1 MGNTA
6 SHPKPNSQINKA
18 LGHAIGTNAIGTNA
32 MGNPA
37 MAAMAIN
44 QHHQSGIGN
53 ALGSSNIN
61 ALGNIPTLS
70 ELEME
75 TKIAQSLKN
84 KIDNRLN
91 NNNLSEENLAE
102 MAQMLEP
109 NRPGYG
115 NALHN
120 LSEEQMARLVKKD
133 DGYGNA
139 LHNLSEEQMARLVK
153 NDASEDASEDEFDDA
168 SEDEFDDA
176 YAAGIAAGRHE
187 AASNGAKIGKVVH
200 HKTKDDENEILPIL
214 AGGASSF
221 MLLIA
226 VILATR
232 R

>member
-6 SHPKPNSQINKA
+6 SHPKPNSEINKA
-18 LGHAIGTNAIGTNA
+18 LGHAGVTNA

-44 QHHQSGIGN
+44 QHHQPGIGN

-75 TKIAQSLKN
+75 TKIAQALN
-84 KIDNRLN
+84 TDNRQ
-91 NNNLSEENLAE
+91 NLSQEALAE

-109 NRPGYG
+109 NRPAYG
-115 NALHN
+115 VSLDN
-120 LSEEQMARLVKKD
+120 LSEEQMAGLVKPNQPA
-133 DGYGNA
+133 YGNA

-168 SEDEFDDA
+168 

-187 AASNGAKIGKVVH
+187 AASNGAKVVH